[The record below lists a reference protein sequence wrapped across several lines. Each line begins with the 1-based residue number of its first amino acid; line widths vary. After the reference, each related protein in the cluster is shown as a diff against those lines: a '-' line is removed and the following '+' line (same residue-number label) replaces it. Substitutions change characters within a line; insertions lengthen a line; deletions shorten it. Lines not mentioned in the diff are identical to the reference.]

1 MPVCD
6 FSIFTN
12 FVFLAGGLLRI
23 KLEKNNWLLMTV
35 MQNSLY
41 IFLDAKILSC
51 RFKVIYDCYRLMTKC
66 IFCLITCL
74 SIHGVLFYI

>member
-23 KLEKNNWLLMTV
+23 KLVKNNWLLMTV

-51 RFKVIYDCYRLMTKC
+51 RFMTA
-66 IFCLITCL
+66 TD
-74 SIHGVLFYI
+74 

>member
-1 MPVCD
+1 MSVCE
-6 FSIFTN
+6 FSIFIN

-41 IFLDAKILSC
+41 MFMGAKILSC
-51 RFKVIYDCYRLMTKC
+51 RFKVVYDCYRLMKKC
-66 IFCLITCL
+66 IFYLMTCL
-74 SIHGVLFYI
+74 SIHGVLIYI